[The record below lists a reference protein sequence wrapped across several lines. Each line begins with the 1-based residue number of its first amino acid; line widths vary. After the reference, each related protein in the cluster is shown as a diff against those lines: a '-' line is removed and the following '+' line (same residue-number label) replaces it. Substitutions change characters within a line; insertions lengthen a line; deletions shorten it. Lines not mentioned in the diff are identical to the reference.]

1 MILKTIIGFRSL
13 NPMKTSPVDH
23 ILDEGHLDAS
33 EARESRVLDCPDPLV
48 CFYVNVVGDPA
59 AMESVTSER
68 LQDPET
74 IQPN

>member
-33 EARESRVLDCPDPLV
+33 EARESRLLDCPDP
-48 CFYVNVVGDPA
+48 
-59 AMESVTSER
+59 
-68 LQDPET
+68 
-74 IQPN
+74 